1 MARLNNQTVREYVTR
16 TLAHNGES
24 LPKSFTINQ
33 LEDIDRR
40 YQDYK
45 ILEEIYDYTDMLV
58 MAKYAELDLPD
69 LDYLFVDEAQDLSAL
84 QWILVDRLAE
94 RTRKIVIAG
103 DDKQCQP
110 PGSKVLTTEG
120 FKNIEDLDEETDKL
134 ISYDKRGAQCYGKYS
149 FKKKAH
155 EYTGLLYTLETEKGR
170 TTVTEGHINLVK
182 WNNKDLSKNVVYLMQ
197 RGDYFRIGWC
207 QLFSSGGFLH
217 LGERSRKEKAEKTWI
232 LKVCDSKKEASIYES
247 IIAAKYGLP
256 MVPFEPVYGSIYYDR
271 DGLDR
276 IFKSIPDQKLRA
288 GKLLKDFGKELNDPF
303 LQEGKRNRH
312 GATIFECST
321 RNLIE
326 DLMSLPHR
334 VTNKK
339 IEWKQ
344 IQSIAVKEYSG
355 VVYGLDVEK
364 HHTYITDDN
373 IITHNCINEF
383 AGADVDTFLAL
394 PGKVE
399 TLKQSYRIPA
409 TVFTLA
415 NKVMKHMHK
424 FRKEGAMWSP
434 KEEKGKIVY
443 CSSLP
448 LSAILS
454 GEWLLLARS
463 SYQLEP
469 MQERLI
475 RLCYDFPFLF
485 TVNGV
490 APIDMEIFR
499 VLELYSLCKKKKQSI
514 LELITV
520 TPEDS
525 LADKKAKYDYIR
537 LFKNYIS
544 SSPHLQPWEVDENFK
559 KKLLLPWNVAMDKL
573 DKYTKQYVAHL
584 YPLYKE
590 KKEELFC
597 DAKIRL
603 MTIHAAKGREA
614 ENVLVCTDLPR
625 SAKMSMLQ
633 TDDDTEAKVL
643 YVAITRAK
651 KNLYIY
657 SNNNKYGSLKTYL
670 E

>member
-1 MARLNNQTVREYVTR
+1 M
-16 TLAHNGES
+16 
-24 LPKSFTINQ
+24 PKNFTINQ

-94 RTRKIVIAG
+94 RTDKIVIAG

-155 EYTGLLYTLETEKGR
+155 EYTGLLHTLKTEKGK

-182 WNNKDLSKNVVYLMQ
+182 WNNKDTSKNVVYLMQ

-217 LGERSRKEKAEKTWI
+217 LGERSRKEKDEKTWI
-232 LKVCDSKKEASIYES
+232 LRVCDSKKEASIYES
-247 IIAAKYGLP
+247 IIAAKYGLSL
-256 MVPFEPVYGSIYYDR
+256 VPFEPVNGSTYYDR
-271 DGLDR
+271 DGLDH

-288 GKLLKDFGKELNDPF
+288 GRLLKDFGKELSDPF

-326 DLMSLPHR
+326 GLMSLPHR

-344 IQSIAVKEYSG
+344 IQSITVKEYSG

-364 HHTYITDDN
+364 HHTYITDAN

-399 TLKQSYRIPA
+399 TLKQSYRIPSA
-409 TVFTLA
+409 VFNLA
-415 NKVMKHMHK
+415 NTIMKRMLK
-424 FRKEGAMWSP
+424 YRKEGANWTP
-434 KEEKGKIVY
+434 REEKGKVIT
-443 CSSLP
+443 CTSLP
-448 LSAILS
+448 LSNILS

-469 MQERLI
+469 MRERLI
-475 RLCYDFPFLF
+475 RLCSDFPFLF

-490 APIDMEIFR
+490 PPVDMDIFR
-499 VLELYSLCKKKKQSI
+499 VIELHKLCALKKRSI
-514 LELITV
+514 LELVTV
-520 TPEDS
+520 ADTDNLS
-525 LADKKAKYDYIR
+525 DKKTKFDYIK
-537 LFKNYIS
+537 LFKKFMS
-544 SSPHLQPWEVDENFK
+544 SDPALKPWEIDSNFK
-559 KKLLLPWNVAMDKL
+559 EKLLLPWYKAMDKL
-573 DKYTKQYVAHL
+573 DRYTIKYVEHL
-584 YPLYKE
+584 YNVYKE
-590 KKEELFC
+590 KKEDLFE

-614 ENVLVCTDLPR
+614 DNVLVCMDLPR
-625 SAKMSMLQ
+625 SARASMLQ
-633 TDDDTEAKVL
+633 ADDDTEAKVL

-651 KNLYIY
+651 KNLYLY
-657 SNNNKYGSLKTYL
+657 STNNNRYGSLKTYL